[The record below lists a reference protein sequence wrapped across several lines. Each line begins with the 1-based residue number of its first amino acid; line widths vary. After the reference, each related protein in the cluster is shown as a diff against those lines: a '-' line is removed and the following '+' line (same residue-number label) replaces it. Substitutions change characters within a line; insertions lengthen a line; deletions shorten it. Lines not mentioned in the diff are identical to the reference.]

1 MPGYHWYL
9 AVANA
14 KKREIQVLDSLGENV
29 KRNDLATTVT
39 IFFLLILTFVLFD
52 FIPNI
57 SHMIVTGA
65 REMAETCRAESGVYQ
80 R

>member
-1 MPGYHWYL
+1 MPSYHWYL
-9 AVANA
+9 AVVNA

-39 IFFLLILTFVLFD
+39 IYFLLILTFVLFD

>member
-14 KKREIQVLDSLGENV
+14 KKREIQVWDSLDENV

-39 IFFLLILTFVLFD
+39 IHFLLILTFVLFD
-52 FIPNI
+52 FNPNI

-65 REMAETCRAESGVYQ
+65 REMAETFRAESGVYQ